1 MYTNNER
8 RNQLP
13 PIFTRWLEYYS
24 FLIRANNAPIE
35 NEKVV
40 QYVYHI
46 SGAESDVYIN
56 TMQHVHAM
64 CFIELMEL
72 LPTTDNLHRL
82 IHIVWA
88 DHTTDSNYKTNINAF
103 LNKLL
108 INEKG

>member
-1 MYTNNER
+1 MYTNNEK

-13 PIFTRWLEYYS
+13 PIFTEWLQYYS
-24 FLIRANNAPIE
+24 FLIRANVPIE
-35 NEKVV
+35 NEKIIR
-40 QYVYHI
+40 YVHQV
-46 SGAESDVYIN
+46 SGAESDVYVN
-56 TMQHVHAM
+56 TMEHVRAM
-64 CFIELMEL
+64 CFMELTEL
-72 LPTTDNLHRL
+72 LPNMDALHRL